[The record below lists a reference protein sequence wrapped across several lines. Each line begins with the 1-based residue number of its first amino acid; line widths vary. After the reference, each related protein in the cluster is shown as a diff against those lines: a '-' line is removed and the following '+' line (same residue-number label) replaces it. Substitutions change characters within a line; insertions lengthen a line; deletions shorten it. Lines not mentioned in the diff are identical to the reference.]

1 MSLEKITMHYL
12 RRYDLLAMAGATLL
26 VLGGCAARY
35 ATPSRG
41 ADMSLFGGEKA
52 KLQQFTDRKV
62 QVALDRKPTARFP
75 VTLAVVRVQEAGY
88 RSRTAR
94 GYGSGEYS
102 VVTTRDIEE
111 DEDFKAI
118 NDLDRISGVA
128 TVNRL
133 LLPARLSDDREL
145 RAAAAAVHAD
155 MLLLYTLDTAFTT
168 EDGMRP
174 LTVLTL
180 GLFPTKNVRVN
191 STASALLLDTRTGY
205 VYGVA
210 EASAEGAQLA
220 NAWTSGDAADQARRR
235 IEREAFGRLVGR
247 FEHAWADVVAIH
259 DRHAGP

>member
-1 MSLEKITMHYL
+1 MLPFFK
-12 RRYDLLAMAGATLL
+12 RRDLSALAGLFLL
-26 VLGGCAARY
+26 LLGGCGARY

-41 ADMSLFGGEKA
+41 ADLSLFGGDEA
-52 KLQQFTDRKV
+52 KLQQITDRKV
-62 QVALDRKPTARFP
+62 QEALDKKPTARFP

-88 RSRTAR
+88 RSRTGR
-94 GYGSGEYS
+94 GYGSGAYS
-102 VVTTRDIEE
+102 VLTTRDIET
-111 DEDFKAI
+111 DEDFRSI
-118 NDLDRISGVA
+118 SDLDRITGVA

-133 LLPARLSDDREL
+133 LLPPELSDDREL

-180 GLFPTKNVRVN
+180 GLFPTKNVRLN
-191 STASALLLDTRTGY
+191 TTASALLLDTRTGY

-210 EASAEGAQLA
+210 EASADGSQIA

-235 IEREAFGRLVGR
+235 TERKAFARLVGA
-247 FEHAWADVVAIH
+247 FGDAWADVVAIY
-259 DRHAGP
+259 DRPAMP